1 MKRVLLIILALAL
14 SLPAF
19 SSCGKECDHQWER
32 VTNYD
37 QHTSVDKCSECE
49 ETRMYT
55 DRDSVPDSRT
65 DEDQLPQ
72 VPSAFPNDPPAL
84 FVRDGE
90 KRIKAWRGTS
100 SWIVE
105 GEDGISN
112 GINSDSPHPL
122 DCIDSLPVI
131 EFSWKTTLTL
141 SFEGAPVRIT
151 VKQYPADASGY
162 DDYKEIEVNK
172 STVEVKAGNYI
183 YEVIATW
190 HGETYSGTVY
200 YAFRTER

>member
-1 MKRVLLIILALAL
+1 MKRLLLIILTVVIC
-14 SLPAF
+14 LPAF
-19 SSCGKECDHQWER
+19 TGCGNDLPEEPVDLE
-32 VTNYD
+32 VTFSENL
-37 QHTSVDKCSECE
+37 TSF
-49 ETRMYT
+49 
-55 DRDSVPDSRT
+55 
-65 DEDQLPQ
+65 PQ
-72 VPSAFPNDPPAL
+72 EPPVL
-84 FVRDGE
+84 FVRDGDT
-90 KRIKAWRGTS
+90 RIKAWRGTS

-112 GINSDSPHPL
+112 GVNSDSPHPL

-162 DDYKEIEVNK
+162 DDYKEIKVNK

-200 YAFRTER
+200 YAFKTEK